1 MMYSEL
7 EKSESSN
14 HCTKRR
20 ARKSQLGEFLRQEE
34 KRKDSSYIVSS
45 QTDNTLLHDS
55 TVAAVVVLLACI
67 PALGV
72 SVPGAVAALQHGLTN
87 ANTKTKGHL
96 FVFFFSEKISRFKVT
111 HPVGG
116 VVLLNRR
123 EAKEGVSWVRDDDV
137 GGAVDLQDVDGGV
150 ELVKLILA
158 GGLDDDTSRSAARGS
173 EDVRGVANQALGHEA
188 AVGVAGGEHLAGVNA
203 GEFGNFSDKSPGEA
217 KVVNIA
223 EAGGN
228 TARPGVEGITKTRGV
243 GHNEVCVWE
252 QQRESTK
259 EQKQTGVK

>member
-1 MMYSEL
+1 M
-7 EKSESSN
+7 
-14 HCTKRR
+14 
-20 ARKSQLGEFLRQEE
+20 
-34 KRKDSSYIVSS
+34 
-45 QTDNTLLHDS
+45 
-55 TVAAVVVLLACI
+55 
-67 PALGV
+67 
-72 SVPGAVAALQHGLTN
+72 
-87 ANTKTKGHL
+87 
-96 FVFFFSEKISRFKVT
+96 T

-137 GGAVDLQDVDGGV
+137 GGAVDLEDVDGGVV

-203 GEFGNFSDKSPGEA
+203 GELGNFSDKGPGEA
-217 KVVNIA
+217 KVVNTA

-228 TARPGVEGITKTRGV
+228 AARPGVEGIAKTRRV
-243 GHNEVCVWE
+243 GHNEVC
-252 QQRESTK
+252 
-259 EQKQTGVK
+259 G